1 MIAQALAGGA
11 LIGASA
17 VLLMAL
23 QGRIAGI
30 SGIVSG
36 LLRTSP
42 RRAERLWRLAFL
54 VGLATGP
61 TLLAPLLSRPAI
73 GQPQVDAVLALVAGL
88 LVGIGTTL
96 GNGCTS
102 GHGVCGLARLSHRS
116 LAATVT
122 FMTVAAITTLALRH
136 MLGGG

>member
-30 SGIVSG
+30 SGIVSS

-61 TLLAPLLSRPAI
+61 TLLAPLLSRPQSA
-73 GQPQVDAVLALVAGL
+73 
-88 LVGIGTTL
+88 
-96 GNGCTS
+96 S
-102 GHGVCGLARLSHRS
+102 RRS
-116 LAATVT
+116 MP
-122 FMTVAAITTLALRH
+122 F
-136 MLGGG
+136 